1 MHLGVTTVAF
11 SDGQKLS
18 SGSLTINTN
27 DMTSFALWFMARQN
41 TVSEPQS
48 YSVKYWDIQL
58 EENNTATEYQQYML
72 QEYDIY
78 TDEPLR
84 KVGDTAD
91 YIDYSG
97 GQIVR
102 NVDVIDDSGTKTI
115 EESYAPRSEPEYIDV
130 SLPDVLLPESPTAR
144 VEVETSVKGT
154 FSIKYYQD
162 INKKLKE
169 LQSLIALNIPSTLP
183 AEILEE

>member
-1 MHLGVTTVAF
+1 
-11 SDGQKLS
+11 
-18 SGSLTINTN
+18 
-27 DMTSFALWFMARQN
+27 MTSFALWFMARQN

-78 TDEPLR
+78 ADEPLR

-102 NVDVIDDSGTKTI
+102 NVEVIDNTGTKPI
-115 EESYAPRSEPEYIDV
+115 SESYTALAEPVYTSI
-130 SLPDVLLPESPTAR
+130 SLPSVILPQSLMSSI
-144 VEVETSVKGT
+144 EVQTSIKGD
-154 FSIKYYQD
+154 FKIKYYQD

-169 LQSLIALNIPSTLP
+169 LQSRIALNIPSTLP